1 MKQPTYCD
9 YKSTAAW
16 KNHVSR
22 MHKFVYLISDRFT
35 GVVTGVCMM
44 LAMRSDGHE
53 SVLSELI
60 MLI

>member
-1 MKQPTYCD
+1 MKLESTYHD

-16 KNHVSR
+16 KHRVSR
-22 MHKFVYLISDRFT
+22 MHKFIYLVNDKFT

-53 SVLSELI
+53 S
-60 MLI
+60 